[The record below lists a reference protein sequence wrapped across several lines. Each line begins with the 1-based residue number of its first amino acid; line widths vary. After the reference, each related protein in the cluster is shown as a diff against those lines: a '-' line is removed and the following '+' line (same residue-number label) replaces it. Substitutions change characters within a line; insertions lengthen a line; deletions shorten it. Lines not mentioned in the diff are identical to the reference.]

1 MLFYNHLQ
9 YLARL
14 NKTNCLSLYEVTVN
28 FDDFEG
34 NFRII
39 FIMLKNKEKKYG
51 FPFILSLL
59 LLFIATT
66 VLPGHAADDEAKGTV
81 AVLPFKMHA
90 PSSMAY
96 LQDGLRDMLTSRLAA
111 NGGAKV
117 IDRNRIN
124 ELLPGPGA
132 ILQDQPAINL
142 GSELGADYVVTGSLT
157 SLGTSMSLDAKVFS
171 VSSTFEPISFYAS
184 ATKED
189 ELINA
194 INQLS
199 WDIAEKVFG
208 SKRPFSAVQTTSV
221 QPVPQ
226 KDDTGMASF
235 KTEHPEKAFMKQGGS
250 GTMGP
255 PLITPKKLSGGM
267 DFIKTQNVEFAIYGM
282 DVGDIDGDGRLDIVM
297 VKADTVYM
305 YRLNNRR
312 LLEFG
317 SVKMPARSGIHSV
330 SLGDLDR
337 NGRAEI
343 YISAAD
349 ETTPHSWAYEWNGTD
364 FSIIL
369 DDVPWYIRTM
379 QIPGEGL
386 SLVGQRGGQSS
397 VLVAGIFRLMR
408 SGKKVQPQER
418 LIMPNYVNLFDFSL
432 ADITG
437 DGNIEIVGISKADRL
452 YAVRPDGSVLWVSDS
467 YYSGTR
473 RYIGEEYE
481 QYKMVGLDIDST
493 PDRDTIG
500 REGASQRIYI
510 PSRMIVMD
518 INQDGKDDIIVNR
531 NLSTASRVMENFKR
545 YKTGEIHALTW
556 NGIGL
561 TDIWQTKK
569 IDGYI
574 PDFQFLS
581 MPGND
586 NTARLYVGLVLR
598 SSGWSSAFIDGDSTV
613 LMYDLELAGE
623 KDSDE
628 TAKQ

>member
-1 MLFYNHLQ
+1 MSNNKDKRY
-9 YLARL
+9 RL
-14 NKTNCLSLYEVTVN
+14 
-28 FDDFEG
+28 
-34 NFRII
+34 
-39 FIMLKNKEKKYG
+39 
-51 FPFILSLL
+51 PFILSALL
-59 LLFIATT
+59 TIILIS
-66 VLPGHAADDEAKGTV
+66 VPPGHAADQDTKGAV
-81 AVLPFKMHA
+81 AVLPFEMHTPA
-90 PSSMAY
+90 SMAY
-96 LQDGLRDMLTSRLAA
+96 LQDGLRDMLASRLAA
-111 NGGAKV
+111 NGGAVV

-124 ELLPGPGA
+124 ALLPGPGA
-132 ILQDQPAINL
+132 ILQDHQAVEL
-142 GSELGADYVVTGSLT
+142 GNELGADYVITGSLT
-157 SLGTSMSLDAKVFS
+157 SLGTGMSLDAKVFS
-171 VSSTFEPISFYAS
+171 VSSTFAPMSFYAS
-184 ATKED
+184 ATRED

-199 WDIAEKVFG
+199 WDIAEKVFAG
-208 SKRPFSAVQTTSV
+208 KRPASAVQTASV
-221 QPVPQ
+221 QPAPQ
-226 KDDTGMASF
+226 EDETGMASF

-255 PLITPKKLSGGM
+255 PLIMPQTVSGRS
-267 DFIKTQNVEFAIYGM
+267 DFTKTQNVEFAIYGM
-282 DVGDIDGDGRLDIVM
+282 DVGDVDGDGRLDV
-297 VKADTVYM
+297 VLAKADTIYM
-305 YRLNNRR
+305 YHLNNRR

-349 ETTPHSWAYEWNGTD
+349 NTSPHSWAYEWNGTD

-369 DDVPWYIRTM
+369 NDVPWYIRTM

-386 SLVGQRGGQSS
+386 SLIGQRGGNDS

-437 DGNIEIVGISKADRL
+437 DGNNEIVGISKADRL
-452 YAVRPDGSVLWVSDS
+452 YVVRRDGSVLWVSDS
-467 YYSGTR
+467 YYGGTR
-473 RYIGEEYE
+473 RYIGEAYE
-481 QYKMVGLDIDST
+481 QFQRVGVDVDST

-518 INQDGKDDIIVNR
+518 VNQDGKDDIIINK

-545 YKTGEIHALTW
+545 YQTGEIHGLTW

-574 PDFQFLS
+574 PDFQFLR

-598 SSGWSSAFIDGDSTV
+598 SSGWSGAFLDGDSTV
-613 LMYDLELAGE
+613 LMYNLELAGE
-623 KDSDE
+623 KDRDE
-628 TAKQ
+628 TTKQ

>member
-1 MLFYNHLQ
+1 MPN
-9 YLARL
+9 
-14 NKTNCLSLYEVTVN
+14 
-28 FDDFEG
+28 
-34 NFRII
+34 
-39 FIMLKNKEKKYG
+39 NKEKRYC
-51 FPFILSLL
+51 FPFILSLFL
-59 LLFIATT
+59 LCITTT
-66 VLPGHAADDEAKGTV
+66 VIPGHAADDDAKGTV
-81 AVLPFKMHA
+81 AVLPFEMHT
-90 PSSMAY
+90 PGSMAY
-96 LQDGLRDMLTSRLAA
+96 LQDGLRDMLASRLAA
-111 NGGAKV
+111 NGGAEV

-142 GSELGADYVVTGSLT
+142 GSELGADYVITGSLT

-208 SKRPFSAVQTTSV
+208 SKRPFSAVQATSV

-255 PLITPKKLSGGM
+255 PLITSKKLSGGM
-267 DFIKTQNVEFAIYGM
+267 DFTKTQNVEFAIYGM
-282 DVGDIDGDGRLDIVM
+282 DVGDIDGDGLLDVVM
-297 VKADTVYM
+297 AKQDTVFM
-305 YRLNNRR
+305 YHLNNRR

-330 SLGDLDR
+330 SLADLDR

-364 FSIIL
+364 FNIIL

-386 SLVGQRGGQSS
+386 TLVGQRGGQDSTLRS
-397 VLVAGIFRLMR
+397 GIFRLMR
-408 SGKKVQPQER
+408 SGKKLQPQER
-418 LIMPNYVNLFDFSL
+418 LIMPNYINLFDFSM
-432 ADITG
+432 ADVTG
-437 DGNIEIVGISKADRL
+437 DGNIEIVGISIADRL
-452 YAVRPDGSVLWVSDS
+452 YAVRPDGSVLWVSDN

-473 RYIGEEYE
+473 RYIGEAFEQNEISKFEY
-481 QYKMVGLDIDST
+481 DIDTAPSYLVT
-493 PDRDTIG
+493 G
-500 REGASQRIYI
+500 KEGSGKRIYI

-518 INQDGKDDIIVNR
+518 VNQDGKDDIIVNK
-531 NLSTASRVMENFKR
+531 NLSTASRVMQNFKR
-545 YKTGEIHALTW
+545 YKSGEIHALTW

-574 PDFQFLS
+574 PDFQFLR

-598 SSGWSSAFIDGDSTV
+598 SSGWSSSFIDGDSTV
-613 LMYDLELAGE
+613 LMYDVGLAGE